1 MEMVSM
7 LQKLPWREIR
17 SEAVF
22 FACLFVAFMVFRTTA
37 YGMYH
42 IPSESMLPTLAV
54 GDRIAV
60 NKFAYGYS
68 RYSTPFSVG
77 PELATPTG
85 RIFAHLPER
94 GDIVVFK
101 HPRTGE
107 TYIKRVIGL
116 PGDELRLHEGRL
128 YINGALTQRDY
139 EKSYRY
145 RQHAGGIALV
155 GLFNEALPDGAAH
168 EIIERTDNGAGD
180 EYGPVIIPDNNLF
193 VMGDNRDNSL
203 DSRFSD
209 PGVGLL
215 PVKYLV
221 GRAERI
227 VFSTNIARREDGL
240 TKHAGKWL
248 SKLQ

>member
-1 MEMVSM
+1 M
-7 LQKLPWREIR
+7 LRKLPWREIR

-22 FACLFVAFMVFRTTA
+22 FAGVLAVFMLFRTTA

-54 GDRIAV
+54 GDRISV
-60 NKFAYGYS
+60 SKFAYGYS
-68 RYSTPFSVG
+68 RHSAPFSIG
-77 PELATPTG
+77 PDFATPTG
-85 RIFAHLPER
+85 RVFARLPER

-101 HPRTGE
+101 HPRTGQ

-116 PGDELRLHEGRL
+116 PGDEIRLAAGRL
-128 YINGALTQRDY
+128 YINGEPAARNLEQT
-139 EKSYRY
+139 YRY
-145 RQHAGGIALV
+145 REHFGGIASV
-155 GLFNEALPDGAAH
+155 GLFSETLPGGRIH
-168 EIIERTDNGAGD
+168 EVLERGDDGAGD
-180 EYGPVIIPDNNLF
+180 EYGPITVPENNLF

-203 DSRFSD
+203 DSRFPD

-215 PVKYLV
+215 PVEYLV

-227 VFSTNIARREDGL
+227 VFSANFTPHEDGL

-248 SKLQ
+248 SKLR

>member
-1 MEMVSM
+1 M
-7 LQKLPWREIR
+7 LRKLPWREIR
-17 SEAVF
+17 AEAVF
-22 FACLFVAFMVFRTTA
+22 FLGLFFVFVVFRTTA
-37 YGMYH
+37 YGMYY

-60 NKFAYGYS
+60 NKFAYGFS

-101 HPRTGE
+101 NPHTGL
-107 TYIKRVIGL
+107 TTIKRVIGL

-128 YINGALTQRDY
+128 YINGALTLRDY

-145 RQHAGGIALV
+145 REHSGRGIALV
-155 GLFNEALPDGAAH
+155 GLFNEALPGGAAH
-168 EIIERTDNGAGD
+168 EILERTDRGAAD
-180 EYGPVIIPDNNLF
+180 EYGPVTIPENNLF

-215 PVKYLV
+215 PAKYLV

-227 VFSTNIARREDGL
+227 VFSANLAQREEGL
-240 TKHAGKWL
+240 KKHSGKWL
-248 SKLQ
+248 SSLR

>member
-1 MEMVSM
+1 M
-7 LQKLPWREIR
+7 LRKLPWREIR
-17 SEAVF
+17 AEAVF
-22 FACLFVAFMVFRTTA
+22 FAGLFFVFMVFRTTA

-85 RIFAHLPER
+85 RIFAQLPKR

-101 HPRTGE
+101 NPHTGQ
-107 TYIKRVIGL
+107 TTIKRVIGL
-116 PGDELRLHEGRL
+116 PGDALQLRYGRL
-128 YINGALTQRDY
+128 YINGALTERDY

-145 RQHAGGIALV
+145 REHSSGAIALV
-155 GLFNEALPDGAAH
+155 GLFNEALPGGAGH
-168 EIIERTDNGAGD
+168 DILERTDNGAAD
-180 EYGPVIIPDNNLF
+180 DYGPVTIPENNLF

-203 DSRFSD
+203 DSRFND

-248 SKLQ
+248 SSLR